1 MSDHQRRELRTSVSL
16 FGGGGIGDIGF
27 RRAGFRTV
35 VLNELSEDR
44 AQLAKLNFPEANVIV
59 GDIWDVLD
67 DVETATRDALK
78 LLGQEELYLLSA
90 TPPCQGMSKNGI
102 GSILKAMRDGKR
114 STLDHRNYLFE
125 PALDLVNRL
134 KPRFFFFENVD
145 RMANA
150 YVLDSEGQRTE
161 LVDLLRR
168 KLGSIGYLGD
178 FWPVNMA
185 DYGVPQHR
193 RRLVGIFVRQD
204 YATRHGIFASSLMP
218 DPTIEQR
225 TTLRAAIGHLP
236 EIDSS
241 SHDLA
246 RCKHHPL
253 HHVPVSRPD
262 LYRWIRHTKEGD
274 TAFNNNRCVDCGF
287 VSGRKTVRC
296 DGCGVVLAKPVVVD
310 SNGEVR
316 LIKGFVSAYKRMSYD
331 EPSATITTRS
341 AYACSDH
348 NLHPT
353 QHRVLSLLEIAILQG
368 IQPEEYKWGPF
379 ASRRHGKNVTRLMA
393 NDTLLRDVLGEPV
406 PPPFSEAVATHLV
419 SLIAGINQPRQ
430 KLHEQLALLK
440 SAHGNSAATAQLI

>member
-1 MSDHQRRELRTSVSL
+1 MTSPRSELRTCVSL
-16 FGGGGIGDIGF
+16 FAGGGIGDLGF
-27 RRAGFRTV
+27 RRAGFHTI
-35 VLNELSEDR
+35 VLNELLDDR
-44 AQLAKLNFPEANVIV
+44 AQLARLNFPEARIVV

-67 DVETATRDALK
+67 EIEFAAKEALNS
-78 LLGQEELYLLSA
+78 LGEDELFLLSA

-134 KPRFFFFENVD
+134 KPRFFLFENVD

-150 YVLDSEGQRTE
+150 FVLDGEGQRTE
-161 LVDLLRR
+161 LVGLLRR
-168 KLGSIGYLGD
+168 QLAELGYAGD

-204 YATRHGIFASSLMP
+204 YATEHRIFAGSLIP
-218 DPTIEQR
+218 EPTASKR
-225 TTLRAAIGHLP
+225 TTLRQAIGHLP

-241 SHDLA
+241 TRDLA
-246 RCKHHPL
+246 RSKYHPL
-253 HHVPVSRPD
+253 HHVPVSRPN
-262 LYRWIRHTKEGD
+262 LYKWIRCTKEGD
-274 TAFNNNRCVDCGF
+274 TAFNNNRCVECEV
-287 VSGRKTVRC
+287 VSARKEVQC
-296 DGCGVVLAKPVVVD
+296 DGCGALLPKPVVVD
-310 SNGEVR
+310 ANGEAR

-331 EPSATITTRS
+331 EPSPTITTRS

-353 QHRVLSLLEIAILQG
+353 QHRVLSLLEVAIIQG
-368 IQPEEYKWGPF
+368 IRPEEYKWGPF
-379 ASRRHGKNVTRLMA
+379 ASRIHGKSVTKFIA

-406 PPPFSEAVATHLV
+406 PPPFSEAVANHLGNLSAGV
-419 SLIAGINQPRQ
+419 SLPRQ
-430 KLHEQLALLK
+430 RLSEQLALL
-440 SAHGNSAATAQLI
+440 G

>member
-1 MSDHQRRELRTSVSL
+1 MTNPRCELRTCVSL

-27 RRAGFRTV
+27 RRAGFHTI
-35 VLNELSEDR
+35 VLNELLDDR

-67 DVETATRDALK
+67 EVNTATKEALK
-78 LLGQEELYLLSA
+78 SLGEEDLFLLSA

-150 YVLDSEGQRTE
+150 YVLDGGGQLTE
-161 LVDLLRR
+161 LVGLLRR
-168 KLGSIGYLGD
+168 QLAGLGYLGD
-178 FWPVNMA
+178 FWPVNMV

-204 YATRHGIFASSLMP
+204 YATRHGIFASSLIP
-218 DPTIEQR
+218 DLTAQKR
-225 TTLRAAIGHLP
+225 MTLRNAIGHLP

-241 SHDLA
+241 SRDFA
-246 RCKHHPL
+246 RSKHHPL

-274 TAFNNNRCVDCGF
+274 TAFNNNQCVDCGF
-287 VSGRKTVRC
+287 VSGRKEVRC
-296 DGCGVVLAKPVVVD
+296 GGCGVVLPKPVVVD
-310 SNGEVR
+310 SNGEAR

-368 IQPEEYKWGPF
+368 IRPEEYKWGPF
-379 ASRRHGKNVTRLMA
+379 VSRSHGKDVTRFVA

-406 PPPFSEAVATHLV
+406 PPPFSEAVANHLGN
-419 SLIAGINQPRQ
+419 LIAGVSQPRQ
-430 KLHEQLALLK
+430 RLREQLALI
-440 SAHGNSAATAQLI
+440 G